1 MFPGE
6 IITKEPLDRETKGV
20 HELVLEARDQGTP
33 SRAARVPLKITVLD
47 VNDNSPEIVDP
58 QGDVVSVREEQPPGT
73 EVARV
78 RALDTDLGENASV
91 TYTILKGTYIYIYI
105 FSSAIENQFSRSEL
119 SKYSQNRYIQSGGY
133 FLDRDSDGYNVF
145 TIDPITGMIRTKAVL
160 DHEERNVYRVS
171 VKATDAGRPPRHS
184 IRALRVEVLA
194 LADNRPTFTSSSL
207 TFNVS
212 ISPRSRAR

>member
-105 FSSAIENQFSRSEL
+105 FSLSSAIETKSIL
-119 SKYSQNRYIQSGGY
+119 SK
-133 FLDRDSDGYNVF
+133 
-145 TIDPITGMIRTKAVL
+145 RTLEILAK
-160 DHEERNVYRVS
+160 
-171 VKATDAGRPPRHS
+171 S
-184 IRALRVEVLA
+184 IYTVGWILL
-194 LADNRPTFTSSSL
+194 
-207 TFNVS
+207 
-212 ISPRSRAR
+212 RSRLGRLQRFHH